1 MKHIKRCDHIA
12 ELESY
17 FEKKKPHWYY
27 DYLEADKRVEEMH
40 SILQILESN
49 KLSFF
54 TKYKHNYRDEAIEFF
69 KAEINRELEFTGN
82 HHYENIASY
91 LKELQTLVGKEPF
104 DTMVYKLKIEF
115 KRRRNFVKILNARF
129 GS

>member
-1 MKHIKRCDHIA
+1 MADV
-12 ELESY
+12 ESY

-40 SILQILESN
+40 DMLKILESN

-54 TKYKHNYRDEAIEFF
+54 TKYKHSYKEEAIDFF

-82 HHYENIASY
+82 NHYESIASY
-91 LKELQTLVGKEPF
+91 LKELQVLVEKEPF
-104 DTMVYKLKIEF
+104 AVMVHRLKVEY
-115 KRRRNFVKILNARF
+115 KRRRNFVKILNTKF
-129 GS
+129 GSG